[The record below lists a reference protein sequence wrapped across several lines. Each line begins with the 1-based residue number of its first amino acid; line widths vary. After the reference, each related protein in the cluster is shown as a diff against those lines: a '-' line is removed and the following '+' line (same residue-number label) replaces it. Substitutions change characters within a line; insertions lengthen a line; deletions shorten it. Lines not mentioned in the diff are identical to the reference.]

1 MSTKS
6 NTTDYIITDVPRTE
20 LTNTIAAALSRPG
33 SRPIE
38 LTATLTAPN
47 SYTVQVVEEVPLRRR
62 LAATPGIIDVEQV
75 QAGLVVV

>member
-6 NTTDYIITDVPRTE
+6 NTTDYIITDVPRTK
-20 LTNTIAAALSRPG
+20 LTNTIATALSRPG

-38 LTATLTAPN
+38 LTAILTGPN
-47 SYTVQVVEEVPLRRR
+47 VYTVQVVEEIPLRRR
-62 LAATPGIIDVEQV
+62 LAAIPGIIDAEQV